1 MSGKA
6 RTTEAAVASTRT
18 AHELTLTE
26 YAVLGLLGHV
36 GRPISGYELRK
47 VLDRSV
53 AYIWQPSKTQ
63 LYAVLPQL
71 VAAGLATSR
80 EVEQRG
86 RPDKQLY
93 RITRAGRL
101 AIREWLERD
110 EDTTD
115 PDRSM
120 LVLKLFFG
128 SQGDRQAL
136 VRQLA
141 SFRDA
146 FARRL
151 ATYEEMRDE
160 SEGDNEFTRLTLRY
174 GIARAEAALDWADT
188 ALRELTKEVRP

>member
-1 MSGKA
+1 MSSKA
-6 RTTEAAVASTRT
+6 RTTQAAVASTRS
-18 AHELTLTE
+18 AQELTLTE

-71 VAAGLATSR
+71 VAAELATSR

-128 SQGDRQAL
+128 SQGDRRAL

-160 SEGDNEFTRLTLRY
+160 GEGDDEYTRLTLRY
-174 GIARAEAALDWADT
+174 GIARAEAARDWVDT
-188 ALRELTKEVRP
+188 ALRELTEDVRP